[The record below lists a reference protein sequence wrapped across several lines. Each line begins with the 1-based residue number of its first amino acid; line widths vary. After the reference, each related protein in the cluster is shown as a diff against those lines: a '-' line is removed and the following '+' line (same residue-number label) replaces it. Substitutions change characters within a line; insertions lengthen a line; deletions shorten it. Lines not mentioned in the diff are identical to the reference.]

1 MKRILIVL
9 VGAAFVA
16 LHAASRVL
24 AQTGGRI
31 SVPETLPKMTPQNG
45 AKTRGSQSGATR
57 AKFEPAGDGVYHGAS
72 LPETWDDSKLRS
84 QISSYQKIAGK
95 KLSVVTWF
103 ASAYENGR
111 MTSWKNNYLMP
122 LRRVQKASAISLIKF
137 STQDAAYDSNKR
149 IASTREIG
157 AGVYDAYFEEAADAV
172 KEFGAPVFI
181 SINHEMNGNWYPYS
195 EDASKGATAADF
207 VASWRRIVDIF
218 RRRGVD
224 NAAFVWSPNVPDVG
238 AVSFTKYYPGDSY
251 VDWVGVSFYSG
262 NPMSNLKTVYD
273 TYAARKPIFI
283 TEWATSTRQNAYY
296 KGFPGEAEWVDD
308 FFKAIENNYPR
319 VRAISWFQWDK
330 DDGNHLLQR
339 VPQQAQIYQADIK
352 KARYL
357 ESGDALLG
365 GGSSGGE
372 YSLPPLESAP
382 QEIVLRESA
391 PLQVPKTETVKTE
404 NPRPTRPKLRIAP
417 RGN

>member
-1 MKRILIVL
+1 
-9 VGAAFVA
+9 
-16 LHAASRVL
+16 
-24 AQTGGRI
+24 
-31 SVPETLPKMTPQNG
+31 
-45 AKTRGSQSGATR
+45 
-57 AKFEPAGDGVYHGAS
+57 
-72 LPETWDDSKLRS
+72 
-84 QISSYQKIAGK
+84 
-95 KLSVVTWF
+95 
-103 ASAYENGR
+103 

-122 LRRVQKASAISLIKF
+122 LRRVQKAGAVSLIKF
-137 STQDAAYDSNKR
+137 STQDAAYDSNQR

-195 EDASKGATAADF
+195 EDAGKGATAADYI
-207 VASWRRIVDIF
+207 ASWRRIVDIF
-218 RRRGVD
+218 RRRGAD

-296 KGFPGEAEWVDD
+296 KGFPGEAEWIDD
-308 FFKAIENNYPR
+308 FFAKRLKTITRECARFPGFNGI
-319 VRAISWFQWDK
+319 K

-339 VPQQAQIYQADIK
+339 VPQQAQAYQADIK

-357 ESGDALLG
+357 DKRRYAAGRRRKQQRRVLAVRRWKD
-365 GGSSGGE
+365 
-372 YSLPPLESAP
+372 AP
-382 QEIVLRESA
+382 QEIVLHGKARHCKR
-391 PLQVPKTETVKTE
+391 PKTEIVKVE
-404 NPRPTRPKLRIAP
+404 NPRPTRPKLRIVP
-417 RGN
+417 RSN